1 MLGLYHSLLRFCT
14 LLIFV
19 FFHLHERRA
28 KLRGIPLPT
37 HVESFNASI
46 LEARLHEIFRSYG
59 CEWRWKLSQL
69 CLVRSIPWKAARIE
83 CHLPQKLKSEDHIR
97 PWFYPKLVVFPS
109 K

>member
-1 MLGLYHSLLRFCT
+1 MLGLHHSLLRFCT

-28 KLRGIPLPT
+28 KLRGILLPT

-83 CHLPQKLKSEDHIR
+83 CHHLTFYISRIGGYSPYIQTLRFSSKS
-97 PWFYPKLVVFPS
+97 
-109 K
+109 